1 MHALACAYQ
10 RGKSPDALNA
20 ALEASLP
27 LCALIARRFSGR
39 GADYEDLYQ
48 VASMALVGA
57 LKTFDETR
65 GLRFSTYVTPTVTGA
80 VRHYIRD
87 KIGVMRTP
95 RGLAEQYAQLK
106 AARERLTDSLRREP
120 SAHELADALSWPT
133 ARVLEVLTFKD
144 ASFISSLDAPAED
157 GRMPADVLGDL
168 DAGYEAVEKRED
180 LKHAL
185 RKLSNTERMLLFLR
199 YRDKLSQRAAAEKL
213 GLSQMQ
219 ASRMERRAL
228 NTLRGEMDGQKQ

>member
-10 RGKSPDALNA
+10 RDKSPDALNA
-20 ALEASLP
+20 ALEVSLP

-48 VASMALVGA
+48 VASLALVTA

-87 KIGVMRTP
+87 KSGVLRTP

-106 AARERLTDSLRREP
+106 AAREKLTASLRRDP
-120 SAHELADALSWPT
+120 SARELSDALSWPT
-133 ARVLEVLTFKD
+133 TRVLEVLNFKET
-144 ASFISSLDAPAED
+144 SFVSSLDAPAED

-180 LKHAL
+180 LKRAL
-185 RKLSNTERMLLFLR
+185 QKLSNTERMLLFLR
-199 YRDKLSQRAAAEKL
+199 YRDKLSQRAAAAKL
-213 GLSQMQ
+213 NLSQMQ
-219 ASRMERRAL
+219 ASRMERRVL
-228 NTLRGEMDGQKQ
+228 TTLREEMDGLKR

>member
-1 MHALACAYQ
+1 
-10 RGKSPDALNA
+10 
-20 ALEASLP
+20 
-27 LCALIARRFSGR
+27 
-39 GADYEDLYQ
+39 
-48 VASMALVGA
+48 
-57 LKTFDETR
+57 
-65 GLRFSTYVTPTVTGA
+65 
-80 VRHYIRD
+80 
-87 KIGVMRTP
+87 
-95 RGLAEQYAQLK
+95 
-106 AARERLTDSLRREP
+106 
-120 SAHELADALSWPT
+120 
-133 ARVLEVLTFKD
+133 
-144 ASFISSLDAPAED
+144 
-157 GRMPADVLGDL
+157 MPADVLGDL